1 MNLQEAEA
9 SFPAAPTAWWRSPA
23 QGSTGPA
30 GWSPLGSSDWTWPRS
45 SDRPNHGLSERTAVV
60 SAEPPFCAAVPP
72 RYQTLCELGRGGMG
86 VVYKARDTKLDRL
99 VALKVLPSEW
109 SDDEIARRRLICEAQ
124 AASAID
130 HPNICTIY
138 DIDST
143 DAGQLCIVM
152 AYCDGQTLRERLQ
165 GGALETEE
173 ILDIATQIS
182 DALEAAHTH
191 GIVHRDIKPGN
202 ILIGSS
208 GMVKI
213 VDFGL
218 ASRLSGALGARA
230 LDERDIP
237 GSPLGTP
244 NYMAPERILELPVD
258 PRTDLFS
265 LGVVMYEMA
274 TQRKP
279 FAGASVSETVANV
292 LDRDPLPVTSLSPGR
307 PRRLER
313 VISKA
318 LAKEPGTRF
327 QSASAL
333 REALRLIRRTPW
345 PKMRTIV
352 QPASTT
358 PGLARRRSIPDRSLP
373 PGLNRAAGTR
383 SPILFLRTTIAI
395 APLKL

>member
-1 MNLQEAEA
+1 
-9 SFPAAPTAWWRSPA
+9 
-23 QGSTGPA
+23 
-30 GWSPLGSSDWTWPRS
+30 
-45 SDRPNHGLSERTAVV
+45 
-60 SAEPPFCAAVPP
+60 
-72 RYQTLCELGRGGMG
+72 
-86 VVYKARDTKLDRL
+86 
-99 VALKVLPSEW
+99 
-109 SDDEIARRRLICEAQ
+109 
-124 AASAID
+124 
-130 HPNICTIY
+130 
-138 DIDST
+138 
-143 DAGQLCIVM
+143 VM